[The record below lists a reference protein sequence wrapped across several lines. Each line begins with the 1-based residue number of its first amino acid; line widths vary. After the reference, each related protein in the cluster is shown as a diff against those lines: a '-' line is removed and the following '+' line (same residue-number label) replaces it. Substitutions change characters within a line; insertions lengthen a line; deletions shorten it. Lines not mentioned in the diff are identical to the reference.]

1 MDYWTLPAGDVDI
14 YSGLTAVVMKKELSL
29 QDCFDAEP
37 SRIRLN
43 KVRTL
48 VWAFIIGFCLFVAAG
63 VTMLYFYGIDPAR
76 KGSIA
81 LLVFGVISCVLTV
94 GLFVGAIVTAVKMTD
109 VMDGDSVCKERILQE
124 AAMRTKEYRAM
135 LSDEVSEPE
144 QLIEVDGFY
153 FNDIDTPCLQRTIDG
168 TPLCSNYQVSQ
179 IYVNGGC
186 LYYAT
191 QLFSL
196 IGEEKHTMRGCVPF
210 DKITA
215 IELIKANGIDLFC
228 PQLKIAFGDRCM
240 LFAVDPCEARIK
252 IDDLHDFILGQQ

>member
-1 MDYWTLPAGDVDI
+1 M
-14 YSGLTAVVMKKELSL
+14 TAVDMRDILSL

-37 SRIRLN
+37 SRKKLA

-48 VWAFIIGFCLFVAAG
+48 VWAFVIGFCLFLAAG
-63 VTMLYFYGIDPAR
+63 VTMLYLYGVCPSCR
-76 KGSIA
+76 GSIA
-81 LLVFGVISCVLTV
+81 LLACGIISCVLTA
-94 GLFVGAIVTAVKMTD
+94 GLFVAAIVTGVKLTD
-109 VMDGDSVCKERILQE
+109 VMDGDSGCKERILHE
-124 AAMRTKEYRAM
+124 ASVRAEAYRVM
-135 LSDEVSEPE
+135 LSGEVSSPE
-144 QLIEVDGFY
+144 QLIVAEGFY

-168 TPLCSNYQVSQ
+168 MPLCSNYQVSQ
-179 IYVNGGC
+179 IYVNEGC

-196 IGEEKHTMRGCVPF
+196 LNDEKHTMRGCVPF

-252 IDDLHDFILGQQ
+252 VDNLHDFIFAQQ